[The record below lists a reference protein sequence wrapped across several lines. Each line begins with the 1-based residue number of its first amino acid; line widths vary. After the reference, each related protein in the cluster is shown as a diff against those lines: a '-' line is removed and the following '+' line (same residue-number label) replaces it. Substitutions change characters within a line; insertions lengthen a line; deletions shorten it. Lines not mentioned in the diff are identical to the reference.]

1 MAQRS
6 QVSGPFYAVFGGK
19 ISKNNFGFFKGFFLC
34 VFFRNVQEMNFCL
47 AQEQGSIVTVLR
59 EGWKVTSK
67 GNI

>member
-1 MAQRS
+1 MQYLVVKSAKIIL
-6 QVSGPFYAVFGGK
+6 VF
-19 ISKNNFGFFKGFFLC
+19 SKAFFVC
-34 VFFRNVQEMNFCL
+34 VFCRNVQEMNFCL